1 MAAPSTD
8 YPALGASTSSS
19 GFTDGLGRRSLAF
32 DREGGTMLER
42 LVVRAELSAFER
54 SLRDRLDRIGA
65 MDDERL
71 ARPRSIERAPDGSL
85 FVFSEFVPGTRLSD
99 LLDATAQEGS
109 APGVDVALG
118 FLLDVLPALCGL
130 HAGAGFTHGAIGPG
144 RTVLTP
150 AGQVVLLDGI
160 FGDALAHLQ
169 YTRRRLWTEFGI
181 AMPPA
186 AGPPRFDAANDIAQ
200 AALSAVMLVLGRQL
214 GDSDYPDGIPTLLA
228 DVVEIAQIRGSSDF
242 ADGLATFFQRALP
255 LPGRKPYTAADD
267 ALIDLRDLARELGLD
282 TCRRA
287 LVEFIEGQNGVS
299 AAAAGEGY
307 ADAFVY
313 DALAAPG
320 TNGDETYDDDEDGT
334 ELELDLDGS
343 RGAESEPDETYYDL
357 SSAEERAAEE
367 PTTSPAFQDAPVERP
382 DFSEFS
388 ALPDVAPEPV
398 AEFKPAPE
406 PEPLAE
412 SKDEFQA
419 DSYQD
424 TTSADAPA
432 PLDAL
437 SAEPEAA
444 GEGEHG
450 SDGESD
456 RESESEH
463 EHEEAASVE
472 EPLED
477 AKSSRRR
484 KRARSVRS
492 RKDKLQSAARPQK
505 LAPPPPP
512 PVPAPPIQAAPIPPA
527 PTPSPAPLA
536 AAKPTSSGWL
546 VEPSKA
552 ASFDPPVPVAP
563 VQPPP
568 PPPRPIAL
576 APPVPVAPIV
586 VAPPLPPPVAMPAPP
601 PPRPVAPVIA
611 APPIPLQ
618 KPAPPVPLA
627 PAVPAAVKLKTEP
640 PAGYAPPRRSRAE
653 PAEDIYGPR
662 AAGPVDSGT
671 GGFPWKI
678 ASGGLVLLVVALV
691 AGRAYMSSG
700 GTEAEPTPKGPAVAT
715 APVAATAPAVLPR
728 TGRIQIETEPAGARV
743 LLDGKHVGDSPV
755 TIEAAAGRHTLTLAT
770 STGSVRRTVRV
781 DAGKTV
787 TLNVPIFSG
796 WVDVA
801 SPIILEVSEDGKLLG
816 TTEQN
821 RLLLRPGRHV
831 LTFTNRDLDYS
842 TVQTVDIEPGEAKTL
857 TLDPKG
863 TINLNATPWAEV
875 WIDGK
880 KVGDTPLANLEIPLG
895 TREIVFKNKG
905 YVEQRVTRTVRA
917 NAPLAISVEM
927 IKQ

>member
-42 LVVRAELSAFER
+42 LAVRAELSAFER

-71 ARPRSIERAPDGSL
+71 AKPRSIERAPDGSL

-214 GDSDYPDGIPTLLA
+214 ADYDYPDGIPTLLA
-228 DVVEIAQIRGSSDF
+228 DVVEVAQIRGSSDF

-255 LPGRKPYTAADD
+255 LSGRKPYTAADD

-313 DALAAPG
+313 DALATPG
-320 TNGDETYDDDEDGT
+320 TNGDETYDDEENGT

-343 RGAESEPDETYYDL
+343 RGGQSESEETYYDL
-357 SSAEERAAEE
+357 SSAEESPAEE
-367 PTTSPAFQDAPVERP
+367 PASSPAFQDAPIERP
-382 DFSEFS
+382 DFSEFA

-406 PEPLAE
+406 PEALAA

-424 TTSADAPA
+424 TTAADAAA
-432 PLDAL
+432 PLAAS
-437 SAEPEAA
+437 SAEPDAA
-444 GEGEHG
+444 GDGEY
-450 SDGESD
+450 ESD

-463 EHEEAASVE
+463 EEAASVE
-472 EPLED
+472 EPVED

-512 PVPAPPIQAAPIPPA
+512 PVPAPPIPAASVPPA
-527 PTPSPAPLA
+527 PAPVPLA

-568 PPPRPIAL
+568 PAPRPIVL
-576 APPVPVAPIV
+576 APPVPVSPPVPVAPIV

-601 PPRPVAPVIA
+601 LRPVAPVIA

-618 KPAPPVPLA
+618 KPSPPVPLA

-640 PAGYAPPRRSRAE
+640 PAGYAPPRRPRAE
-653 PAEDIYGPR
+653 PVEDIYGPR
-662 AAGPVDSGT
+662 AAAPVDSGS

-691 AGRAYMSSG
+691 AGRAYMTSG
-700 GTEAEPTPKGPAVAT
+700 GPEAEPTRKGPALAT
-715 APVAATAPAVLPR
+715 APVAPTAPAVLPK

-787 TLNVPIFSG
+787 TLSVPIFSG

-842 TVQTVDIEPGEAKTL
+842 TVQTIDIEPGEAKTL

-863 TINLNATPWAEV
+863 TVNLNATPWAEV

-895 TREIVFKNKG
+895 TREIVFKNTG

-927 IKQ
+927 VKQ

>member
-19 GFTDGLGRRSLAF
+19 GFTDGLGRRCLAF

-42 LVVRAELSAFER
+42 LAVRAELSAFER
-54 SLRDRLDRIGA
+54 SLRDRLDRLGA
-65 MDDERL
+65 LDDERL
-71 ARPRSIERAPDGSL
+71 AKPRSIERAPDGSL

-99 LLDATAQEGS
+99 LLDATAQEGT

-130 HAGAGFTHGAIGPG
+130 HAGAGFAHGAISPG

-150 AGQVVLLDGI
+150 AGQIVLLDGI

-186 AGPPRFDAANDIAQ
+186 AGPPRFDAAGDIAQ
-200 AALSAVMLVLGRQL
+200 AALTAVMLVVGRQL
-214 GDSDYPDGIPTLLA
+214 NDYDYPDGIPTLLA
-228 DVVEIAQIRGSSDF
+228 DVVEVAQIRGSSEF
-242 ADGLATFFQRALP
+242 ADGLTTFFQRALP
-255 LPGRKPYTAADD
+255 LTGRKPYTAADD

-282 TCRRA
+282 VCRRA
-287 LVEFIEGQNGVS
+287 LVEFIEGQNGEL
-299 AAAAGEGY
+299 AGGTGAGY
-307 ADAFVY
+307 ADGFVY
-313 DALAAPG
+313 DDLATAD
-320 TNGDETYDDDEDGT
+320 TNGDGTDEDNSDGT

-343 RGAESEPDETYYDL
+343 RSRRSDSDETYYDL
-357 SSAEERAAEE
+357 SSAEETPAEE
-367 PTTSPAFQDAPVERP
+367 TATEERSGPTSFQDPPVERR

-388 ALPDVAPEPV
+388 ALPEVPSEPAVAW
-398 AEFKPAPE
+398 KPE
-406 PEPLAE
+406 PEVE
-412 SKDEFQA
+412 SFPASNHESQPEGDEENASQ
-419 DSYQD
+419 
-424 TTSADAPA
+424 
-432 PLDAL
+432 DAL
-437 SAEPEAA
+437 ASLDSVSAEPETPADTA
-444 GEGEHG
+444 VE
-450 SDGESD
+450 
-456 RESESEH
+456 RESEH
-463 EHEEAASVE
+463 EEEGSVE
-472 EPLED
+472 EPQED

-505 LAPPPPP
+505 LAPPSPPP
-512 PVPAPPIQAAPIPPA
+512 PPAPAPPVQAAPPA
-527 PTPSPAPLA
+527 PAPAPVA

-563 VQPPP
+563 VPPA
-568 PPPRPIAL
+568 PRPIAL
-576 APPVPVAPIV
+576 APPAPPPPMAPIV
-586 VAPPLPPPVAMPAPP
+586 VAPPVPPPVAIPAPP
-601 PPRPVAPVIA
+601 PLRPVAPVIA
-611 APPIPLQ
+611 APPPIPLQ
-618 KPAPPVPLA
+618 KPAAPVPLA
-627 PAVPAAVKLKTEP
+627 PAAPPALKLKTEP

-653 PAEDIYGPR
+653 PMEDIYSPR
-662 AAGPVDSGT
+662 AAAPEDSGG

-678 ASGGLVLLVVALV
+678 ASGGLVLLVVGLV
-691 AGRAYMSSG
+691 AGRAYMTSG
-700 GTEAEPTPKGPAVAT
+700 EPEAAATLKGR
-715 APVAATAPAVLPR
+715 VAATAPIAPTGAPVLPK

-781 DAGKTV
+781 EMGKTL

-857 TLDPKG
+857 AIDPKG
-863 TINLNATPWAEV
+863 TVNLNATPWAEV

-895 TREIVFKNKG
+895 TREIVFKNQG
-905 YVEQRVTRTVRA
+905 YVEQRVTKTIRA

-927 IKQ
+927 VKQ